1 MQAVF
6 EMAVGTAAVGHPT
19 RGHVAHAAVEG
30 IGVGARDRPGSGV
43 GVVAVAILAVV
54 AHATG
59 LAVHLVQEI
68 GRRGKITIGGVTCG
82 VK

>member
-59 LAVHLVQEI
+59 LAVHLVQE